1 MDLLGWIVVGLLAGV
16 MGELIIPGYNPGGII
31 ATLLVGTA
39 GALLARFIVGLL
51 GGAQAT
57 QLSIWTILWG
67 SLGTLTLLV
76 VYRLITNL
84 RRGT

>member
-31 ATLLVGTA
+31 ATLLVGMA
-39 GALLARFIVGLL
+39 GTLLARFIVGLL

>member
-1 MDLLGWIVVGLLAGV
+1 MELLGWIVVGLLAGV
-16 MGELIIPGYNPGGII
+16 MGELTIPGYNPGGII
-31 ATLLVGTA
+31 ATLLVGSA
-39 GALLARFIVGLL
+39 GALLARFVVGLL
-51 GGAQAT
+51 EGTQAT

>member
-16 MGELIIPGYNPGGII
+16 VGELIIPGYNPGGII

>member
-16 MGELIIPGYNPGGII
+16 VGELIIPGYNPGGII

-39 GALLARFIVGLL
+39 GTLLARFIVGLL